1 MILGAVLAGG
11 ASRRFG
17 SDKALALVD
26 GRALID
32 HVIADLEPQCDALV
46 IVGRRHGNWTS
57 LPDLPAGGAGPL
69 AALNAALHHAAANGY
84 AAVLSVPCD
93 TLGLPQDL
101 AALLSPGPAMIVDQ
115 PVIGLWPAT
124 LAPTLDAWLAR
135 GERSVHGFAV
145 AVEAKAIATTPPIA
159 NINTPNDL
167 ARLD

>member
-32 HVIADLEPQCDALV
+32 HVIAALAPQCDALV
-46 IVGRRHGNWTS
+46 IVGRRHGDWPG
-57 LPDLPAGGAGPL
+57 LIDRPPGGAGPL
-69 AALNAALHHAAANGY
+69 AALNAALHYAAANGY
-84 AAVLSVPCD
+84 AAVLSAPCD

-101 AALLSPGPAMIVDQ
+101 AALLSPGPAIIADQ

-124 LAPTLDAWLAR
+124 LAPTLETWLAK
-135 GERSVHGFAV
+135 GGRSVHRFAA
-145 AVEAKAIATTPPIA
+145 AVGAKAIATSTRMA